1 MKLVCGT
8 FECSLYFQ
16 RLCETGDTTEMPNTL
31 SFSMEYRSRLSLLQT
46 RAVFSML
53 CKSEIENDID
63 VKISVWTNIHNFY
76 LVLHFT
82 IFILFCNKITFPTP
96 PETCIADSEDGVTI
110 NTLHDF
116 NGILS
121 ISISIGAF
129 ERCDKLGFVGDWYK
143 FIPRTLYKTYMR
155 SMSQSV

>member
-1 MKLVCGT
+1 
-8 FECSLYFQ
+8 
-16 RLCETGDTTEMPNTL
+16 MPNTL

-53 CKSEIENDID
+53 CKSEIEKDID
-63 VKISVWTNIHNFY
+63 VKISVYTDIHN
-76 LVLHFT
+76 LLLHFS
-82 IFILFCNKITFPTP
+82 IFNLFCNEITFPTP

-110 NTLHDF
+110 NTLQDF

-129 ERCDKLGFVGDWYK
+129 ERCDKLGFVGD
-143 FIPRTLYKTYMR
+143 
-155 SMSQSV
+155 